1 MNRLLTKA
9 NRRISLGGAATLL
22 IVVALFGQVLG
33 FLRNRLVS
41 ANFSVHDPG
50 ASDAFFAAF
59 QIPDFFFYTIA
70 AGALGVAFI
79 PFLSDKLETGDRK
92 GAWDLASSMLN
103 VLIIAMGVVAV
114 VSFIFAPQF
123 IRVLTPSLRGEHFDQ
138 AVLIMRLVSINPLL
152 FSLSG
157 ILTSVQQ
164 TFGRFFFYAIAPLF
178 YNLAIILSIYLFRD
192 SIGIVGLGIGALV
205 GGLAQLAVA
214 WLGMFGLKFRWR
226 PRISWQNQDFRTML
240 RHLPARSIDQGIDQV
255 NSMVEINRASA
266 LNVAGSVS
274 NYAYALTLMNVPVML
289 LGNSIAIAAF
299 PRLTDRLSQ
308 GRPDLF
314 RRDFL
319 QILRTIIWLTMPVLV
334 ISYFCRAYL
343 ARLIYADVARE
354 VALIFGY
361 LVLAILFRIIY
372 SMVSRYFYAY
382 KDTKTPLLVSV
393 FAITLNIVLAFNLA
407 RPEPFGYGISGLAMA
422 QSIVAV
428 SEVVVLVSIMLYRD
442 RKLIDISFGNAILR
456 IMSVTGFSLLAAFIM
471 ISFLPLKVTDRGF
484 TTLGGK
490 LAIISIV
497 TLAVHTAIS
506 WVFEL
511 EEAKAVLHKAKK
523 LILKPIRLE

>member
-1 MNRLLTKA
+1 MNRLLKKA
-9 NRRISLGGAATLL
+9 NRRISFGGAATLL
-22 IVVALFGQVLG
+22 VVVALIGQLLG
-33 FLRNRLVS
+33 FLRTRLVS
-41 ANFSVHDPG
+41 ANFTVRDPG

-79 PFLSDKLETGDRK
+79 PFLSDRLEAGDRK

-103 VLIIAMGVVAV
+103 VLILAMGVVSV
-114 VSFIFAPQF
+114 ISLIFAPYF
-123 IRVLTPSLRGEHFDQ
+123 IRILAPGLSGEHFDQ
-138 AVLIMRLVSINPLL
+138 AVFIMRLVSINPLL

-157 ILTSVQQ
+157 ILTSMQQ
-164 TFGRFFFYAIAPLF
+164 TFGRFFFFAIAPLF
-178 YNLAIILSIYLFRD
+178 YNLSIILSIYLSRD
-192 SIGIVGLGIGALV
+192 TIGIVGLGIGALF
-205 GGLAQLAVA
+205 GGLLQLLIAF
-214 WLGMFGLKFRWR
+214 LGMAGLGFKWR
-226 PRISWQNQDFRTML
+226 PTINWENREFRGVL
-240 RHLPARSIDQGIDQV
+240 RLLPARSLDQGIDQV

-266 LNVAGSVS
+266 LGVGTIS
-274 NYAYALTLMNVPVML
+274 NYSYALTLMNVPVML

-299 PRLTDRLSQ
+299 PRLTERLSQ

-319 QILRTIIWLTMPVLV
+319 RILRTIIWMTMPVLV

-361 LVLAILFRIIY
+361 LVVAILFRIIY
-372 SMVSRYFYAY
+372 SMISRYFYAY
-382 KDTKTPLLVSV
+382 KDTKTPLLVSI

-407 RPEPFGYGISGLAMA
+407 RPQPLGYGISGLAMA

-428 SEVVVLVSIMLYRD
+428 SEVLILVAIMLYRD
-442 RKLIDISFGNAILR
+442 RKLLDPSFGSAMLR
-456 IMSVTGFSLLAAFIM
+456 IFSVTGFSLLSAFIM
-471 ISFLPLKVTDRGF
+471 ISYLPLQASDRGF
-484 TTLGGK
+484 VTLGGK
-490 LAIISIV
+490 LAMISIV
-497 TLAVHTAIS
+497 TLAVHTAVS

-511 EEAKAVLHKAKK
+511 EEAKTVLAKTK
-523 LILKPIRLE
+523 QLILKPIRLE